1 MVTEPTASIASR
13 VAMLRAGAMPMLQT
27 AVAAGAAW
35 FVAHDLVGHRQ
46 PFFAPIAATIAL
58 GLAPGRRS
66 RRAVEMAVGVAFGIA
81 IGDLLVRQI
90 GSGAIQI
97 AIVVAVA
104 MTGAILAGGGA
115 ILVSQSAA
123 SAILLVAFAPAGG
136 GGLVPSRLFDALV
149 GGAVGLLVVIAIP
162 RHPLRVADAALD
174 PVFGGLAGALDDAA
188 EALERHDLPLA
199 EAALL
204 RARALD
210 QQLAELRDAIE
221 VAFETARIAPVWWRA
236 RLAVAADATAATHVD
251 RAVRNARVL
260 ARAAIRAIDLKPSIP
275 PETIAAVRSL
285 AAGARLSRSAL
296 RTPGDE
302 AAAIDALLTAAE
314 LGGHAR
320 TADHGLSV
328 AAIVAQ
334 VRSIAVDLMRA
345 LGTDNDD
352 AVRRVRRA
360 GNRPST

>member
-13 VAMLRAGAMPMLQT
+13 VAMLRAGAMPTLQT

-35 FVAHDLVGHRQ
+35 FVAHDLIGHRQ

-66 RRAVEMAVGVAFGIA
+66 RRAVEMSLGVAFGIA
-81 IGDLLVRQI
+81 VGDLLVRWI
-90 GSGAIQI
+90 GSGAVQI
-97 AIVVAVA
+97 AIVVAAA
-104 MTGAILAGGGA
+104 MTGAILVGGGA

-123 SAILLVAFAPAGG
+123 SAILLVAFTPSG
-136 GGLVPSRLFDALV
+136 GGLVPARLLDALV

-174 PVFGGLAGALDDAA
+174 PVFDGLAAMLDDIALSLEQHDLALAQGALV
-188 EALERHDLPLA
+188 RG
-199 EAALL
+199 
-204 RARALD
+204 RALD
-210 QQLAELRDAIE
+210 QPLGELHNAMEI
-221 VAFETARIAPVWWRA
+221 AFETARIAPVWWRA
-236 RLAVAADATAATHVD
+236 RVAVAADATAATHVD

-275 PETIAAVRSL
+275 PETVAAIRSL
-285 AAGARLSRSAL
+285 ATGTRLARSAL
-296 RTPGDE
+296 KTPGYE
-302 AAAIDALLTAAE
+302 AGAIEALLAAAE
-314 LGGHAR
+314 FGGRAR
-320 TADHGLSV
+320 TADDGLSV
-328 AAIVAQ
+328 AAIVSQ
-334 VRSIAVDLMRA
+334 VRSISVDLLRA

-360 GNRPST
+360 GSRP

>member
-13 VAMLRAGAMPMLQT
+13 VARLRAGAMPTLQT

-35 FVAHDLVGHRQ
+35 FVAHDLVGHAQ

-81 IGDLLVRQI
+81 VGDLLVRWI
-90 GSGAIQI
+90 GTGALQI
-97 AIVVAVA
+97 ALVVAVA
-104 MTGAILAGGGA
+104 MSGAILVGGGA

-136 GGLVPSRLFDALV
+136 GLVPERLFDALV

-162 RHPLRVADAALD
+162 RHPLRIADAALD
-174 PVFGGLAGALDDAA
+174 PVFDGLAGVLDDIARS
-188 EALERHDLPLA
+188 LEHHDLAMA
-199 EAALL
+199 EAALA

-210 QQLAELRDAIE
+210 QPLGDLHNAMEI
-221 VAFETARIAPVWWRA
+221 AFETARIAPAWWRA
-236 RLAVAADATAATHVD
+236 RDAVAADTTAARYVD
-251 RAVRNARVL
+251 RGVRNARVL

-275 PETIAAVRSL
+275 AETIAAVRSL
-285 AAGARLSRSAL
+285 ASGTRLARSAV
-296 RTPGDE
+296 RTRGGE
-302 AAAIDALLTAAE
+302 AAAIEALLAAAE
-314 LGGHAR
+314 LGGQAR
-320 TADHGLSV
+320 RVDNGLSV

-334 VRSIAVDLMRA
+334 IRSIAVDLLRA
-345 LGTDNDD
+345 LGTDYDD
-352 AVRRVRRA
+352 AVRHVRRA
-360 GNRPST
+360 ASRP

>member
-1 MVTEPTASIASR
+1 MVTEPTATIASR
-13 VAMLRAGAMPMLQT
+13 IAMLRAGAMPTLQT

-35 FVAHDLVGHRQ
+35 FVAHDLIGHRQ

-66 RRAVEMAVGVAFGIA
+66 RRAVEMAIGVAFGIA

-123 SAILLVAFAPAGG
+123 SAILLVAFTPAG

-174 PVFGGLAGALDDAA
+174 PVFGGLAGVLDDIAL
-188 EALERHDLPLA
+188 ALERHDPGMA
-199 EAALL
+199 QAALL

-210 QQLAELRDAIE
+210 QPLADLHDAIE

-236 RLAVAADATAATHVD
+236 RVAVAADATAATHVD
-251 RAVRNARVL
+251 RAVSNARVL
-260 ARAAIRAIDLKPSIP
+260 GRAAIRAIDLKPSIP
-275 PETIAAVRSL
+275 PETIAAIRSL
-285 AAGARLSRSAL
+285 AAGARLARSAL
-296 RTPGDE
+296 RSPGDE
-302 AAAIDALLTAAE
+302 AAAVETLLAAAE

-320 TADHGLSV
+320 AADNGLSV

-334 VRSIAVDLMRA
+334 VRSIAVDLLRA

-360 GNRPST
+360 GNRS